1 MVDAE
6 RRVVDH
12 DAVGLAGFERDG
24 VLVYRVGNRVSVRYA
39 KIRDGMQEKQ
49 QQSKVARRR
58 GGRRRDDLNDSAYK
72 MPQIVIEQEPA
83 SLRRVG

>member
-49 QQSKVARRR
+49 
-58 GGRRRDDLNDSAYK
+58 
-72 MPQIVIEQEPA
+72 EPA